1 MGHQRLAISIDGVAQ
16 VKVNADTDASLQL
29 AVQNF
34 LGMKEQQIVSI
45 LNETLEGHQ
54 RAIIST
60 MSVENVFQDRVQ
72 FAENVRNC
80 ATPDLLK
87 MGMSIISY
95 TISSVRTGNGY
106 LAALG
111 KPSIALVKRDARI
124 GEAEANKYAAIAIAE
139 ASQQRD
145 EKVYSTKR
153 EIVQMQQDRDM
164 VLQAN
169 KKEVN

>member
-1 MGHQRLAISIDGVAQ
+1 
-16 VKVNADTDASLQL
+16 
-29 AVQNF
+29 
-34 LGMKEQQIVSI
+34 
-45 LNETLEGHQ
+45 
-54 RAIIST
+54 
-60 MSVENVFQDRVQ
+60 
-72 FAENVRNC
+72 
-80 ATPDLLK
+80 

-124 GEAEANKYAAIAIAE
+124 GEAEANKSDAIAIAE

-169 KKEVN
+169 KKEVNTVTATETLVKMAIPLSEASQLL